1 MEIRGTEVFSSG
13 ILIVFSSK
21 KLVFPPSFRI
31 LWEFYFNSLDGTFN
45 VYMQMT
51 ESFSD
56 GFLYDLFNKFQ
67 YLTRQ
72 VKYFNFLENATG
84 VDEKI
89 AYLT

>member
-1 MEIRGTEVFSSG
+1 MEIRVSEVFSSG
-13 ILIVFSSK
+13 ILILFSSK

-31 LWEFYFNSLDGTFN
+31 LWEFYFNSLGSTFN
-45 VYMQMT
+45 LCMQMT

-56 GFLYDLFNKFQ
+56 GFPYDLFNQFQ
-67 YLTRQ
+67 YHTRQ
-72 VKYFNFLENATG
+72 VTYFNFFENATG